1 VSENTSARHRQHRP
15 KPVIKPLQTITGGPT
30 GIILFACRNEILLYG
45 YMRDTVRAGPFA
57 VRIGRFLLMHSVTV
71 LLFVLPAYG
80 EARSKAMDF

>member
-1 VSENTSARHRQHRP
+1 
-15 KPVIKPLQTITGGPT
+15 
-30 GIILFACRNEILLYG
+30 LLYG